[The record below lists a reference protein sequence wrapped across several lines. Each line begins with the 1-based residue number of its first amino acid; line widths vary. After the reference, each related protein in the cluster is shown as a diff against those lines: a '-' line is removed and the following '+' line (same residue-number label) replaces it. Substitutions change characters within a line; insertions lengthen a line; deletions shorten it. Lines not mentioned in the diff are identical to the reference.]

1 MQSFMQPFPW
11 IPSISSMLPR
21 HSLALLIAMVAMLLV
36 SEGTLAEKADR
47 TKPIEIEGK
56 RAELDE
62 TKKVRTMEGE
72 VVLEQGTMRI
82 TAERMV
88 TKEDAAGY
96 ISAQAFG
103 PTSGQITFR
112 QKREGFNDFIDGV
125 ADRAEFDD
133 KASTLKLFG
142 RARLTSGGDTAQG
155 EYIYFNT
162 ATEIYAIRNSA
173 ADDKSGTVQTNATG
187 RVKITIQPRVKQLKE
202 VKESK
207 ESTDTKTPLQELVKD
222 GAAPK

>member
-11 IPSISSMLPR
+11 IPSISPMLPR
-21 HSLALLIAMVAMLLV
+21 HSLALLIAMVAMLLM
-36 SEGTLAEKADR
+36 SEGALAEKADR

-62 TKKVRTMEGE
+62 TKKVRTMEGD

-88 TKEDAAGY
+88 TKEDTAGY

-112 QKREGFNDFIDGV
+112 QKREGLNDFIDGV

-142 RARLTSGGDTAQG
+142 RARLTSGGDIAQG

-187 RVKITIQPRVKQLKE
+187 RVKITIQPRVKEL
-202 VKESK
+202 K

-222 GAAPK
+222 SAAPK

>member
-1 MQSFMQPFPW
+1 MQSFMHPLPW

-21 HSLALLIAMVAMLLV
+21 HFLALLIAMVAMLLL
-36 SEGTLAEKADR
+36 SEVALAEKADR

-62 TKKVRTMEGE
+62 TKKVRTMEGD

-103 PTSGQITFR
+103 PASGQITFR
-112 QKREGFNDFIDGV
+112 QKREGLNDFIDGV

-142 RARLTSGGDTAQG
+142 RARLTSGGDIAQG
-155 EYIYFNT
+155 EYIFFNT

-187 RVKITIQPRVKQLKE
+187 RVKITIQPRVRELKE
-202 VKESK
+202 PK
-207 ESTDTKTPLQELVKD
+207 ESTDTKTPLKELAKD
-222 GAAPK
+222 SAAPK

>member
-1 MQSFMQPFPW
+1 MQTSTLP
-11 IPSISSMLPR
+11 IPLIASLTSTLSR
-21 HSLALLIAMVAMLLV
+21 RSLALLIAMAAMMLA
-36 SEGTLAEKADR
+36 SASALAEKADR

-62 TKKVRTMEGE
+62 TKKIRTMEGN

-142 RARLTSGGDTAQG
+142 RARLTSGGDVAQG

-162 ATEIYAIRNSA
+162 ATEVYAIRNSA
-173 ADDKSGTVQTNATG
+173 ADDKPGTIQTDASG
-187 RVKITIQPRVKQLKE
+187 RVKITIQPRA
-202 VKESK
+202 KESK
-207 ESTDTKTPLQELVKD
+207 ESIDTKAPLKELVKD
-222 GAAPK
+222 SAAPK

>member
-1 MQSFMQPFPW
+1 MQSFMQPFC
-11 IPSISSMLPR
+11 SIRSMLFRYP
-21 HSLALLIAMVAMLLV
+21 LTLMVAMAAMLLV
-36 SEGTLAEKADR
+36 SAAAFAEKADR

-62 TKKVRTMEGE
+62 TKKVRTMEGN
-72 VVLEQGTMRI
+72 VILEQGTMRI

-103 PTSGQITFR
+103 PASGQITFK

-142 RARLTSGGDTAQG
+142 RARLTSGGDIAQG

-162 ATEIYAIRNSA
+162 ATEVYAIRNSA
-173 ADDKSGTVQTNATG
+173 ADDKPGTIKTDASG
-187 RVKITIQPRVKQLKE
+187 RVKITIQPRTREQKE
-202 VKESK
+202 P
-207 ESTDTKTPLQELVKD
+207 TDTKTPVKELVKS
-222 GAAPK
+222 GASPQ